1 MTKAMMSVAID
12 NEPLRVRRSETSVLW
27 RRALLAWVIM
37 AVAMSLNGIFRV
49 KVLAPR
55 WGDVWAGV
63 ASAASGIALI
73 QLIARQAMHAEV
85 PPSSR
90 QRMRIASL
98 WLLLTIAFEFTFG
111 HYVDSKSWS
120 ELFDNYNLLQGHLWP
135 VVLASLVCAP
145 FLWERAEK
153 T

>member
-1 MTKAMMSVAID
+1 MTAVAIE
-12 NEPLRVRRSETSVLW
+12 NGAACARRSAAPVVW

-37 AVAMSLNGIFRV
+37 AVAMSLNGFFRV

-73 QLIARQAMHAEV
+73 QLIARQAMQAEV
-85 PPSSR
+85 SPSSR
-90 QRMRIASL
+90 QRIRIASL
-98 WLLLTIAFEFTFG
+98 WLLMTIAFEFTFG

-120 ELFDNYNLLQGHLWP
+120 ELLDNYNLLQGHLWP

-145 FLWERAEK
+145 FLWGRPER